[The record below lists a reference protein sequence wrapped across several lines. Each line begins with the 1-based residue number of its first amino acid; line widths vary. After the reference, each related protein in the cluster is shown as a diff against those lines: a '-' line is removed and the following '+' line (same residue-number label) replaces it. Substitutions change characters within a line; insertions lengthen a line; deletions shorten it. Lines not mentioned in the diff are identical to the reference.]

1 MEELIF
7 KVKEFEGPLDLLV
20 YLVRQKKVDVRGI
33 PISELADDF
42 IKYMEEMKELDI
54 QLSSE
59 FISTASY
66 LMELKSKVLLPKI
79 MPEEKEEFE
88 NEKENLYNTIES
100 YAKIKE
106 LAREVAFKEIKERFP
121 VRIYRSFGTI
131 DKKIQKVLPRIIGN
145 LKLKERIY
153 KIKTEEITVEEMM
166 ERLLNE
172 SFPTKIEKLL
182 KSARTRYEL
191 VVILLAILEL
201 IRIGKI
207 SYSEGV
213 LIRS

>member
-20 YLVRQKKVDVRGI
+20 YLVRQKKVDVREI

-42 IKYMEEMKELDI
+42 IKYMEEMEELNI

-59 FISTASY
+59 FIATASY
-66 LMELKSKVLLPKI
+66 LMELKSKALLPKI
-79 MPEEKEEFE
+79 MPEERKEFE
-88 NEKENLYNTIES
+88 KEKENLYATIES

-106 LAREVAFKEIKERFP
+106 LAREVAFKDIKERFP
-121 VRIYRSFGTI
+121 VRIYRSFGAI
-131 DKKIQKVLPRIIGN
+131 DKKIKKVLPRIIEG
-145 LKLKERIY
+145 LKLKERVY
-153 KIKTEEITVEEMM
+153 KIKAEEITVEEMM
-166 ERLLNE
+166 EKILNG
-172 SFPTKIEKLL
+172 SFPTKIENLL
-182 KSARTRYEL
+182 KSAKTKYEL

-201 IRIGKI
+201 VRMGKL

-213 LIRS
+213 LTRS